1 MNRNTRSRPE
11 PMPICA
17 SFAAILPVLDEPAT
31 DAHLAAGAR
40 DHLATCAFCQA
51 QVADYYRLDTAMR
64 RYLSPSGTTH
74 PRTEDIMSKLIDNI
88 GGNQPVTE
96 AAAPLRLPPREP
108 RPGRVRHFLSGLAAL
123 AAVLVIVLLTVAIFA
138 SHAHTAGQGTP
149 PPTATAMASAPV
161 QSYPFKLIPGSYTE
175 LNAVSM
181 LSADEGWAVGAQ
193 DTTGNS
199 MSEHT
204 MALVAHY
211 SNGVWLQINP
221 PAKGRLTGISML
233 SASDGWAVGDQGL
246 LLHFDGHTWKKV
258 NSPIQGDIARVQML
272 SATDGWAI
280 VEHPGSIWHYNGRSW
295 SQQPL
300 PASLGVDANNIV
312 PFALSMVSS
321 TEGWVVGNYFP
332 TQQALAAQGM
342 FSAGSATNGFILH
355 YANGQWTLQN
365 HFQGTALR
373 TVSMASGSEGWAAGN
388 IFVNQNPL
396 PLLLHYT
403 GGKWEQVAN
412 PPDTDKDL
420 LEFDQILMNAP
431 TDGWLVG
438 FDGIRS
444 GVPQLLHYTNGQWT
458 ATSAPAIPDTGSYI
472 ISGISMTSMA
482 QGWAV
487 GSRISGPQEGKPDP
501 GGQGYQPTNLQV
513 FLHYDAGV
521 WSVVQS

>member
-1 MNRNTRSRPE
+1 MNSNTRSHPK
-11 PMPICA
+11 PTPICA

-31 DAHLAAGAR
+31 DARLATGAQAHLAA
-40 DHLATCAFCQA
+40 CAYCQA

-64 RYLSPSGTTH
+64 RYLSPSGTPH
-74 PRTEDIMSKLIDNI
+74 PRTEDIMSKLIDDF
-88 GGNQPVTE
+88 GGDQPATEVVT
-96 AAAPLRLPPREP
+96 PLYPAPREP
-108 RPGRVRHFLSGLAAL
+108 RPSQIRHFLSGLAAL

-138 SHAHTAGQGTP
+138 SHAHTAGPGIP

-161 QSYPFKLIPGSYTE
+161 QGYPFKLIPGSYTE

-181 LSADEGWAVGAQ
+181 LSAGEGWTVGAQ

-211 SNGVWLQINP
+211 SNGRWLQINP
-221 PAKGRLTGISML
+221 PARGRLTGISMV

-246 LLHFDGHTWKKV
+246 VLHFDGHTWKKV

-272 SATDGWAI
+272 SATNGWAI
-280 VEHPGSIWHYNGRSW
+280 VEHPGSIWHYDGRSW

-300 PASLGVDANNIV
+300 PASLSDDQVV
-312 PFALSMVSS
+312 PFALSMVSP

-332 TQQALAAQGM
+332 NQQALAVQGM

-355 YANGQWTLQN
+355 YTNGQWTLQN
-365 HFQGTALR
+365 QFQSVALR
-373 TVSMASGSEGWAAGN
+373 AVSMASGSEGWATGT

-403 GGKWEQVAN
+403 AGKWVQAAN
-412 PPDTDKDL
+412 PPGTNSQLD
-420 LEFDQILMNAP
+420 EFDQIVMDTP

-444 GVPQLLHYTNGQWT
+444 GIPQLLHYTAGQWI
-458 ATSAPAIPDTGSYI
+458 ATRVPAIPDTVSYI
-472 ISGISMTSMA
+472 ITDISMTSTA

-487 GSRISGPQEGKPDP
+487 GSRISGPQEGKPAP
-501 GGQGYQPTNLQV
+501 SGQGYQPTNLQV
-513 FLHYDAGV
+513 FLHYAAGV